1 MKQVLVAMLLLLAGW
16 SLVAAGL
23 LLVHELRFEL
33 IALGLSAVAF
43 IGSLIASIR
52 LVMPTQRKAI
62 NLLATT
68 TNLLAGVGLVLVAV
82 LGLALIFFEQWLKSV
97 GV

>member
-16 SLVAAGL
+16 FLVAAGL
-23 LLVHELRFEL
+23 VLVHDLRVEL
-33 IALGLSAVAF
+33 IALGLSTVAF
-43 IGSLIASIR
+43 IGSFITSIR
-52 LVMPTQRKAI
+52 LVKPTERRAI
-62 NLLATT
+62 NVLAAG
-68 TNLLAGVGLVLVAV
+68 TNILAGVGLVLLAV

>member
-43 IGSLIASIR
+43 IGGFIASIR
-52 LVMPTQRKAI
+52 LVKPTQRKAI
-62 NLLATT
+62 NVLATT